1 MTADLTSRAALWLRR
16 HAPERLK
23 IVHPAML
30 DDGFLHG
37 LHRVDGRFDGLCA
50 DVLAE
55 IERAQRTRCP

>member
-37 LHRVDGRFDGLCA
+37 LHRADGRFDGL
-50 DVLAE
+50 
-55 IERAQRTRCP
+55 